1 MSKFLST
8 NTDDLAR
15 VLEDEKRAIEER
27 EAQTHAGSLKL
38 EYVNLQNFPLDLTA
52 LSLFSEQEAKDCQA
66 LPFYKD
72 KHDVR
77 IGTNNPDNPALK
89 EKLNEL
95 SNEFHVKLYYI
106 SKSSFESTMKFYS
119 KVVRPTNKFQDTV
132 QFKSVTSADAG
143 QSTISQSLQN
153 LLNNPATS
161 SSDMLNAI
169 FQAAVEQNSSDIH
182 LEPEGHVMKVRYR
195 VDGVLHDAAM
205 LPKEA
210 QRGITSRIKLQA
222 KLKLNI
228 ENESQDGRFTVF
240 NNNEP
245 LDVRVSILPS
255 SYGEA
260 IVMRLLGIGSINLKV
275 ADLGLTGKSSQVV
288 NEQLQKPNGMILTT
302 GPTGSGKT
310 TTLYAFLRELND
322 PGVKIITLE
331 DPVEYKVEGIQQTPI
346 DHRVD
351 FNFAKGLRAVLR
363 QDPDIVMVGEIRDPE
378 TAETALQ
385 AALTGHVVL
394 STLHTNDAA
403 GAVPRLVTMG
413 VKPFT
418 IAPAINAIIAQR
430 LVRRL
435 CTKCIGPAQVPAAL
449 LEKVQHI
456 LSEIP
461 KAANVTLPEKLEFYH
476 SKGCEACGG
485 LGYKGRIGVYEVI
498 EVNDQLRELI
508 LKEPSI
514 IEIKKAAHENG
525 TLTMTQDGL
534 LKALDKITDIEEV
547 FRVVG

>member
-8 NTDDLAR
+8 NSDDLAR
-15 VLEDEKRAIEER
+15 VLQDEKRTIEER
-27 EAQTHAGSLKL
+27 EAQGRASSLGL
-38 EYVNLQNFPLDLTA
+38 EYVNLQNFPMDLTA
-52 LSLFSEQEAKDCQA
+52 LSLFSEQEAKDIEGV
-66 LPFYKD
+66 PFYKE

-77 IGTNNPDNPALK
+77 IGTPNPENPALK
-89 EKLNEL
+89 SKLNEL
-95 SNEFHVKLYYI
+95 TAQYNVKLYFI
-106 SKSSFESTMKFYS
+106 SKSSYEATLKFYS
-119 KVVRPTNKFQDTV
+119 KVIRPTNTFQDTV
-132 QFKSVTSADAG
+132 QFKPEDHATEGNLASEK
-143 QSTISQSLQN
+143 LQI
-153 LLNNPATS
+153 LLSNSATS

-169 FQAAVEQNSSDIH
+169 FGTAVAQNSSDIH
-182 LEPEGHVMKVRYR
+182 LEPEDHIMKVRFR
-195 VDGVLHDAAM
+195 VDGVLHDAAQ
-205 LPKEA
+205 LPKTA

-228 ENESQDGRFTVF
+228 ENESQDGRFTVM
-240 NNNEP
+240 NDNEP
-245 LDVRVSILPS
+245 LDVRVSVLPS
-255 SYGEA
+255 AYGEA

-275 ADLGLTGKSSQVV
+275 NDLGLIGRSFDVIT
-288 NEQLQKPNGMILTT
+288 EQLQKPNGMILTT

-435 CTKCIGPAQVPAAL
+435 CQKCIRPAQVSAPM

-456 LSEIP
+456 LNDIP
-461 KAANVTLPEKLEFYH
+461 VAANVKLPPKLEFYH
-476 SKGCEACGG
+476 SVGCSECSG

-498 EVNDQLRELI
+498 EVNDALRELI

-514 IEIKKAAHENG
+514 IDIKKAAHESG

>member
-1 MSKFLST
+1 MSNFLQS
-8 NTDDLAR
+8 NPRDLAR
-15 VLEDEKRAIEER
+15 VLEDEKRNMEER
-27 EAQTHAGSLKL
+27 ETQSRAQGMGL
-38 EYVNLQNFPLDLTA
+38 EYVNLHHFPVDLAA
-52 LSLFSEQEAKDCQA
+52 LGVFTEQEAKDTSSV
-66 LPFYKD
+66 PFFND
-72 KHDVR
+72 HHDLR
-77 IGTNNPDNPALK
+77 IGTTQPGNPALQAK
-89 EKLNEL
+89 LQSLPKKLN
-95 SNEFHVKLYYI
+95 VRMYI
-106 SKSSFESTMKFYS
+106 ISESSLKGMMKFYE
-119 KVVRPTNKFQDTV
+119 KVVRPTSKSQESVT
-132 QFKSVTSADAG
+132 FKSGTTVESM
-143 QSTISQSLQN
+143 QN
-153 LLNNPATS
+153 LLNDPATPATE
-161 SSDMLNAI
+161 MLNVI
-169 FQAAVEQNSSDIH
+169 FANAVAQNSSDIH
-182 LEPEGHVMKVRYR
+182 IEPEGHMVKVRYR
-195 VDGVLHDAAM
+195 VDGVLHDAAQM
-205 LPKEA
+205 PKTS
-210 QRGITSRIKLQA
+210 QRAIVSRIKLLA

-228 ENESQDGRFTVF
+228 ENESQDGRFTVM

-255 SYGEA
+255 SFGEA
-260 IVMRLLGIGSINLKV
+260 VVMRLLGVGAVNLV
-275 ADLGLTGKSSQVV
+275 VSQLGLMGRSKEIID
-288 NEQLQKPNGMILTT
+288 EQLHKPNGMILTT

-310 TTLYAFLRELND
+310 TTLYAFLHELNN

-351 FNFAKGLRAVLR
+351 FNFVKGLRAVLR

-418 IAPAINAIIAQR
+418 IAPALNAIIAQR
-430 LVRRL
+430 LIRRL
-435 CTKCIGPAQVPAAL
+435 CQECIKPATLTEAVM
-449 LEKVQHI
+449 EKVKST

-461 KAANVTLPEKLEFYH
+461 KESKMTVPSKLEFFH
-476 SKGCEACGG
+476 SSGCEACGG
-485 LGYKGRIGVYEVI
+485 IGYKGRIGVYEVI

-514 IEIKKAAHENG
+514 LEIKKLARENG
-525 TLTMTQDGL
+525 SITMSQDGL
-534 LKALDKITDIEEV
+534 LKALQKITDVEEV